1 MRYKNTREI
10 LEHVQA
16 VHRGLE
22 QKYLGLGAQ
31 AGEERVRLLLEY
43 LGRHESHI
51 REALEQYEA
60 DASDE
65 ILDTWFP
72 HAFDVSIEPDLNRLV
87 GDEANDFDALLRH
100 AVEFDDRIVE
110 LYRVLANEAHTERL
124 REVFAALLRME
135 ERGRN
140 TMVRDALMFRED

>member
-22 QKYLGLGAQ
+22 QHYRDLDGQVSA
-31 AGEERVRLLLEY
+31 ERVRLLVEY
-43 LGRHESHI
+43 LGRHEAHI
-51 REALEQYEA
+51 REALEKYEA
-60 DASDE
+60 DASDQ

-72 HAFDVSIEPDLNRLV
+72 HAFDVDIDLDLTQSV
-87 GDEANDFDALLRH
+87 GNEANDFDALLRR
-100 AVEFDDRIVE
+100 AVEFDERIVE
-110 LYRVLANEAHTERL
+110 LYRVLANEAHTERV

>member
-1 MRYKNTREI
+1 M
-10 LEHVQA
+10 
-16 VHRGLE
+16 
-22 QKYLGLGAQ
+22 
-31 AGEERVRLLLEY
+31 
-43 LGRHESHI
+43 
-51 REALEQYEA
+51 
-60 DASDE
+60 
-65 ILDTWFP
+65 
-72 HAFDVSIEPDLNRLV
+72 SIEPDLNRLV